1 MLADDGEG
9 ICAGKQSVA
18 NYLRDYQGFSQ
29 LYLAPKSTDHL
40 SNGAQVNALNG
51 SPCAEERSFATVE
64 ALLDF
69 ITKQWQR
76 RWVTVDMLDEHVL
89 ETLLCR
95 PSFILVSVDAPVSLR
110 WERFKE
116 RSI

>member
-40 SNGAQVNALNG
+40 SNGAQVTTLNE
-51 SPCAEERSFATVE
+51 SHCAEERSFPTVE
-64 ALLDF
+64 TLLEF

-76 RWVTVDMLDEHVL
+76 RWVTVDILDEHVL

-110 WERFKE
+110 WQRFKE